1 MSITTTR
8 AGIAAIALA
17 AGTSLGLAS
26 AGLAGEH
33 LPRSNLTAADEA
45 GVPAGFTA
53 EEWLAASGEAEVA
66 AQEDGQDVIEFQG
79 SGLVPEGLYTFWW
92 VSDRLI
98 GMDMG
103 PGGGV
108 PDNEFTADAEGH
120 AATTIRVPSD
130 NTYEM
135 MVVAYHADGQT
146 HGESPGEM
154 GSETFEHLKGPWPG
168 PAGEM
173 PN

>member
-1 MSITTTR
+1 MSLTITR
-8 AGIAAIALA
+8 SGI
-17 AGTSLGLAS
+17 
-26 AGLAGEH
+26 AGLALG
-33 LPRSNLTAADEA
+33 LTANVSLLSIGLAAEDLPHSTLVAADGS
-45 GVPAGFTA
+45 GVPPGFTA
-53 EEWLAASGEAEVA
+53 EQWLAAQGEARVVA
-66 AQEDGQDVIEFQG
+66 QANSQDVIEFEA

-154 GSETFEHLKGPWPG
+154 GTETFEHLKGTWPG

>member
-1 MSITTTR
+1 MSRTITR
-8 AGIAAIALA
+8 AGITGLALGLTA
-17 AGTSLGLAS
+17 SLGLLSTGVA
-26 AGLAGEH
+26 AEDLPHTTLAG
-33 LPRSNLTAADEA
+33 ADGS

-53 EEWLAASGEAEVA
+53 EQWTAAQGEARVVA
-66 AQEDGQDVIEFQG
+66 RENGQDVIEFEA

-92 VSDRLI
+92 VNRGLI

-108 PDNEFTADAEGH
+108 PENEFTADAEGN
-120 AATTIRVPSD
+120 AATTIRAPSD
-130 NTYEM
+130 NDYQM
-135 MVVAYHADGQT
+135 MVVAYHADDQT

-154 GSETFEHLKGPWPG
+154 GTETFEHLRGPWPG
-168 PAGEM
+168 PAGEL